1 MDLLSRPHGGGTLL
15 QSTGRGGFVT
25 DSGYAAPGRRLARLA
40 AACAVAAL
48 LGACSLFGPT
58 KLKEEPIIPPDQ
70 LYATALADMDAQHYN
85 HAITELQQ
93 LEKQHPYS
101 EYNERAKLMETYAD
115 YRSSKFDDAILAADR
130 YLALFPSSEQT
141 AYVLFLKGTAFF
153 AQMAD
158 ITRDQ
163 DIAQQAIETYTLLIA
178 NYPTSDYA
186 KDARDKMV
194 IAVDQLAGK
203 EMSVGR
209 YYEGNG
215 QYAAA
220 INRFRAVVD
229 KYQTS
234 THIEEALF
242 RLTESNLALGLTA
255 EAQTAAAV
263 LGHNYP
269 SSDWYKEAYDLLQK
283 QVLEPKVNS
292 ASTLASA
299 VTTKSV
305 PTPQGSTGPANVP
318 APKV

>member
-1 MDLLSRPHGGGTLL
+1 MLQFQGGA
-15 QSTGRGGFVT
+15 RFVT
-25 DSGYAAPGRRLARLA
+25 KSEFAALASRAARLVGIGA
-40 AACAVAAL
+40 FAALIAAC
-48 LGACSLFGPT
+48 SMFGPT
-58 KLKEEPIIPPDQ
+58 KIKEEPIVPPDT
-70 LYATALADMDAQHYN
+70 LYQSALSNMDGQRYN
-85 HAITELQQ
+85 AAIEDLKK
-93 LEKQHPYS
+93 LERQHPYS
-101 EYNERAKLMETYAD
+101 DYNEKAKLMEVYAN
-115 YRSSKFDDAILAADR
+115 YRIGKFDEAILAADR
-130 YLALFPSSEQT
+130 YMALFPSSDQT
-141 AYVLFLKGTAFF
+141 AYVLFLKGTAYF
-153 AQMAD
+153 AQITD

-163 DIAQQAIETYTLLIA
+163 EISQNAIDTYTLLIT
-178 NYPTSDYA
+178 NYPNSDYA

-220 INRFRAVVD
+220 INRFRTVVD

-269 SSDWYKEAYDLLQK
+269 SSDWYKEAFDLLNK
-283 QVLEPKVNS
+283 AGLEPKVNAQS
-292 ASTLASA
+292 PLANA
-299 VTTKSV
+299 VTTK
-305 PTPQGSTGPANVP
+305 ALP
-318 APKV
+318 APTTPPTNKPVPPPKV

>member
-1 MDLLSRPHGGGTLL
+1 VK
-15 QSTGRGGFVT
+15 QSGFAAQA
-25 DSGYAAPGRRLARLA
+25 SGLARFALVGVLAVGLA
-40 AACAVAAL
+40 A
-48 LGACSLFGPT
+48 CSMFGPT
-58 KLKEEPIIPPDQ
+58 KMKEEPIVPPDT
-70 LYATALADMDAQHYN
+70 LYQTVLSDMDSQRYQH
-85 HAITELQQ
+85 AVTTLKT
-93 LEKQHPYS
+93 LERQHPYS
-101 EYNERAKLMETYAD
+101 EFNEKAKLMETYAN
-115 YRSSKFDDAILAADR
+115 YRMGHFDDAILAADR
-130 YLALFPSSEQT
+130 YLALFPSSDQT
-141 AYVLFLKGTAFF
+141 AYVLFLKGTSYF
-153 AQMAD
+153 AQITD

-163 DIAQQAIETYTLLIA
+163 DISQKAIETYTLLIN

-269 SSDWYKEAYDLLQK
+269 SSDWYKEAFNLLQK
-283 QVLEPKVNS
+283 QGLEPKVNT
-292 ASTLASA
+292 ASPLAASL
-299 VTTKSV
+299 
-305 PTPQGSTGPANVP
+305 TPAK
-318 APKV
+318 PKA

>member
-1 MDLLSRPHGGGTLL
+1 ML
-15 QSTGRGGFVT
+15 QPMGRGVSVIESGF
-25 DSGYAAPGRRLARLA
+25 AARASRLGR
-40 AACAVAAL
+40 AVAICAFVMVL
-48 LGACSLFGPT
+48 AGCSMFGPT
-58 KLKEEPIIPPDQ
+58 KMKDEVIVPPET
-70 LYATALADMDAQHYN
+70 LYQSALTNMDAQHYN
-85 HAITELQQ
+85 GTLDDLKK
-93 LEKQHPYS
+93 LERQHPYS
-101 EYNERAKLMETYAD
+101 EFNEKAKLLEVYAN
-115 YRSSKFDDAILAADR
+115 YRISKFNDAILAADR
-130 YLALFPSSEQT
+130 YMALFPSSDQT
-141 AYVLFLKGTAFF
+141 AYVLFLKGTAYF
-153 AQMAD
+153 AQITD

-163 DIAQQAIETYTLLIA
+163 EISQQAIDTYTLLIS
-178 NYPTSDYA
+178 NYPDSDYA

-215 QYAAA
+215 RYAAA
-220 INRFRAVVD
+220 INRFRTVVD

-269 SSDWYKEAYDLLQK
+269 ASDWYKEAYGLLQK
-283 QVLEPKVNS
+283 SGLEPKVNTQ
-292 ASTLASA
+292 STLAASIQTPSA
-299 VTTKSV
+299 PRKS
-305 PTPQGSTGPANVP
+305 TAATAGSTAIK

>member
-1 MDLLSRPHGGGTLL
+1 M
-15 QSTGRGGFVT
+15 T
-25 DSGYAAPGRRLARLA
+25 DSAFAALATRAGRI
-40 AACAVAAL
+40 VTVVGFAAL
-48 LGACSLFGPT
+48 LAACSMFGPT
-58 KLKEEPIIPPDQ
+58 KIKEEEIIPPDT
-70 LYATALADMDAQHYN
+70 LYQTVLADMDAQRYN
-85 HAITELQQ
+85 NAIDTLKK
-93 LEKQHPYS
+93 LERQHPYS
-101 EYNERAKLMETYAD
+101 DYNEKAKLMEVYAN
-115 YRSSKFDDAILAADR
+115 YRIGKFDDAILAADR
-130 YLALFPSSEQT
+130 YIALFPSSDQT
-141 AYVLFLKGTAFF
+141 AYVLYLKGTAYF

-163 DIAQQAIETYTLLIA
+163 QIAQNAIDTYSLLIGS
-178 NYPTSDYA
+178 YPTSDYA

-220 INRFRAVVD
+220 INRFRTVVD

-269 SSDWYKEAYDLLQK
+269 SSDWYKEAYTLLQ
-283 QVLEPKVNS
+283 QQGLEPKVNS
-292 ASTLASA
+292 QSTLATA
-299 VTTKSV
+299 VTAQEQT
-305 PTPQGSTGPANVP
+305 GSGGDPNKP
-318 APKV
+318 IPPPKV